1 MWSWC
6 LPAWRW
12 CNGKD
17 AGAAI
22 GGRPGGVEAAGGGG
36 GGFGIGNAS
45 KSSWDFVYT
54 NTFKV
59 SKLILVTA
67 GFRSFRY
74 KREDGEGAEALETK
88 VSVLGPLVGVS
99 FVF

>member
-1 MWSWC
+1 VLLGLS
-6 LPAWRW
+6 LS
-12 CNGKD
+12 
-17 AGAAI
+17 
-22 GGRPGGVEAAGGGG
+22 G

-45 KSSWDFVYT
+45 KYSWDFVYT

-67 GFRSFRY
+67 GFRSFLY
-74 KREDGEGAEALETK
+74 KREDGEGAEEVDTK
-88 VSVLGPLVGVS
+88 VHVLGPLIGVS